1 MIKSALITLLALAP
15 GLGRA
20 QSVVCAGK
28 IIREG
33 VTKAQVAAAY
43 GTPTQ
48 VGNDAHEPA
57 IGKVGVGPGS
67 ASWDAR
73 LLAHLSFSWGA
84 TRSGVVQV
92 PWTKAAAAR
101 SQKDGDVPPLA
112 LYRRAIDHVRCPRPC
127 CGIVADTSG

>member
-1 MIKSALITLLALAP
+1 MSRLRGFKALESEQMIKSALIALLALVP
-15 GLGRA
+15 GLGSA
-20 QSVVCAGK
+20 QPVVCAGK

-33 VTKAQVAAAY
+33 VTKAQVAAAC

-101 SQKDGDVPPLA
+101 SQK
-112 LYRRAIDHVRCPRPC
+112 RR
-127 CGIVADTSG
+127 